1 MIQGWS
7 STDAKGRPL
16 AAGRLAYF
24 IDSEDGT
31 GPMFTYGSSTEE
43 ILEKIGKT
51 AGTAQSKLQQ
61 ERAARSTQPG
71 TVAKPAPS
79 QNPVPAGRKPLTA
92 DEQMNAVRDLGN
104 PAKAPGAIV
113 SLIESETGLDV
124 EALTR
129 QNFANVAVAWRRRNP
144 DFVDHPANMR
154 LLTEQAIRAA
164 NGLGRVTEAHLDAVY
179 NRLTAEGS
187 LILADELVAT
197 PPPTP
202 NPISREEG
210 IPTPGTRQPGES
222 YATTYRRGALH
233 ALPSPGSVQPRLKY
247 TRRQIETMPY
257 EEMARVIDDPDYIKA
272 FDWYQ
277 SHPNQATA

>member
-24 IDSEDGT
+24 IDPEDGT
-31 GPMFTYGSSTEE
+31 GAIFTYGNSTEE
-43 ILEKIGKT
+43 ILEKVGKT
-51 AGTAQSKLQQ
+51 AGTAQARLQQ
-61 ERAARSTQPG
+61 ERATRSTPPA
-71 TVAKPAPS
+71 TPPKPA
-79 QNPVPAGRKPLTA
+79 QTPAGRKPLTA
-92 DEQMNAVRDLGN
+92 DEQMTAVRDLGH
-104 PAKAPGAIV
+104 PVKAPSAIV
-113 SLIESETGLDV
+113 SLIESETGLDI

-164 NGLGRVTEAHLDAVY
+164 GGLGRVTEAHLDAMY
-179 NRLTAEGS
+179 SRLTAEGS
-187 LILADELVAT
+187 LILADELAAT

-202 NPISREEG
+202 NPSLREDG
-210 IPTPGTRQPGES
+210 SPTPGMRQTGET

-247 TRRQIETMPY
+247 TRRQIETMPH
-257 EEMARVIDDPDYIKA
+257 EEMARVVDDPDYIKA
-272 FDWYQ
+272 FEWYQ